1 MIRTDEDALIC
12 DLAET
17 YHIFDYRQLPANLVA
32 VFSVGLRPDS
42 RIYMAINDEKMTV
55 EQTILAGVLDRLSIL
70 LWSKTKDGQDGVNK
84 PMLILDSIFGNEK
97 EKEEITSFESGEEFM
112 RAREELLKKGGN

>member
-17 YHIFDYRQLPANLVA
+17 YHIFDYRQLPASLVA
-32 VFSVGLRPDS
+32 VFSVGLRPGS
-42 RIYMAINDEKMTV
+42 RIYMAMNDEKMTV

-70 LWSKTKDGQDGVNK
+70 LWSKTKDGQDGINK
-84 PMLILDSIFGNEK
+84 PTLILDSIFGIEK
-97 EKEEITSFESGEEFM
+97 EKEEIASFESGEEFM